1 MDATEEALTI
11 VRVRAWLRSGRARE
25 IRRRAGLSQ
34 SDVGRAVGTDYS
46 QVCRWETGKA
56 VPVRGAVLKLAE
68 LYDGLERLTAEA
80 AADTVASAQERGVVV
95 VAPGVVTVEAGTWD

>member
-25 IRRRAGLSQ
+25 IRCRAGLSQ
-34 SDVGRAVGTDYS
+34 SDVARVLGTTYS

-56 VPVRGAVLKLAE
+56 VPVRGAVLRLAE
-68 LYDGLERLTAEA
+68 LYGKLEEIAEA
-80 AADTVASAQERGVVV
+80 GVLAEAKVAAEVKA
-95 VAPGVVTVEAGTWD
+95 

>member
-34 SDVGRAVGTDYS
+34 GDVARVLGTTYS

-56 VPVRGAVLKLAE
+56 VPVRGAVLRLAE
-68 LYDGLERLTAEA
+68 LYDGLQRLAEA
-80 AADTVASAQERGVVV
+80 ERSAR
-95 VAPGVVTVEAGTWD
+95 